1 MKQAIKYFFYR
12 LYSISLSNGEQD
24 AGWSMIIV
32 SLFALANVYSFFDLI
47 LIFSNSQLP
56 QISKVVIILFCS
68 GILYFNYSLLT
79 KNGKAKEIVKEF
91 EREEKSKR
99 LLKMMLIWLYMIVS
113 ITLFIYTGN
122 VVRSMNQ

>member
-24 AGWSMIIV
+24 AGWSMTIV
-32 SLFALANVYSFFDLI
+32 SLFSLANVYSFFDLI

-56 QISKVVIILFCS
+56 QISKVVIILFCG
-68 GILYFNYSLLT
+68 GILYFNYSLLM
-79 KNGKAKEIVKEF
+79 KDGKAQEIVKEF
-91 EREEKSKR
+91 KNEDKSKR
-99 LLKMMLIWLYMIVS
+99 LFKSLLIWVYMIISVA
-113 ITLFIYTGN
+113 LFIYTGN